1 MVSVCTGLL
10 GEEACLSTL
19 VDTRLNRIPLPFTFS
34 DSLMY
39 VTLYITVLPW
49 EKEVVGGVFTLF
61 ILLLLF
67 KLISDET
74 ISNTQYSC

>member
-10 GEEACLSTL
+10 GEEARVSTL

-39 VTLYITVLPW
+39 VTLSITVLPW
-49 EKEVVGGVFTLF
+49 EKEVAVVGVVVFTLF
-61 ILLLLF
+61 ILLLL
-67 KLISDET
+67 
-74 ISNTQYSC
+74 